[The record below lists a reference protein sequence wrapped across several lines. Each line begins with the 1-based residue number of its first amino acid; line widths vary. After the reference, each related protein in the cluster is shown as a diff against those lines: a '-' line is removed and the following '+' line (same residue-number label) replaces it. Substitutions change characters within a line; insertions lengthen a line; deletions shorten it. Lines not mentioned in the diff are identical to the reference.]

1 MNTLP
6 LLIRREFWEH
16 RNAFVIVPS
25 IVTGFL
31 VLMMLTMFAAST
43 SDWVNLSID
52 IDEDNRDAFIVTD
65 DVVAYFLSELDDMS
79 ERRRVNYIT
88 QGLQTLGVPLT
99 VILWFVVFFYLLAC
113 LYDDRRDRSILFWK
127 SLPVSDALTVTAKLV
142 TALIVVPLVY
152 LAGIAVL
159 QLSALVFMTLGAW
172 SADLSAW
179 ELLWGPAELFGNWFQ
194 FIAVFLFYIFWALPF
209 FAWLTVVSAFARSVP
224 LAWAIGIPF
233 GISIAERIFTSQSA
247 VADWMANHTIPV
259 RFMGEHGASVGDMQ
273 AQMFSLDMLSAVV
286 VGMVLVGCAIW
297 LRGRADEI

>member
-31 VLMMLTMFAAST
+31 VLMMLVIFTAST

-52 IDEDNRDAFIVTD
+52 IDEDHHDAFIVTD
-65 DVVAYFLSELDDMS
+65 DVVGYLLTELDDMS
-79 ERRRVNYIT
+79 ERRRVRQVN
-88 QGLQTLGVPLT
+88 QGLQAMGVPLT
-99 VILWFVVFFYLLAC
+99 FILWFVVFFYLLAC

-127 SLPVSDALTVTAKLV
+127 SLPVSDAMTVVSKLV

-159 QLSALVFMTLGAW
+159 QLSALVFMTFGAW
-172 SADLSAW
+172 SADLSAL
-179 ELLWGPAELFGNWFQ
+179 ELLWGPAELFSNWFQ
-194 FIAVFLFYIFWALPF
+194 FIGVFLFYIFWALPF
-209 FAWLTVVSAFARSVP
+209 FAWLMVVSSFAKSVP

-233 GISIAERIFTSQSA
+233 GITITERIFTSQSA
-247 VADWMANHTIPV
+247 LADWMANHTIPV
-259 RFMGEHGASVGDMQ
+259 RFMGEHGASLSDIQ
-273 AQMFSLDMLSAVV
+273 AQAFSLDMLSAVV
-286 VGMVLVGCAIW
+286 VGAALVGFAIW